1 MSEPMMWLLVRGVW
15 ETLAMTFVSG
25 FFGFVIGLPV
35 GVLLYVTRPGQIIEN
50 AKLYRTLSALVNI
63 FRSIPFIILLVW
75 MIPFTRVIVGTSI
88 GLQAAIVPLTVG
100 AAPFIARMVEN
111 ALLEIP
117 TGLIEASRAMGA
129 TPMQIVRKV
138 LLPEALPGLV
148 NAATITLITLVGYS
162 AMGGAVGA
170 GGLGQIGYQY
180 GYIGYN
186 ATVMNCAG
194 LLNPVLW
201 RSHRPGCY
209 SQITLHTTQTRR
221 VKDKTWRLN

>member
-1 MSEPMMWLLVRGVW
+1 MSEAMIGLMGQGIWQTVVM
-15 ETLAMTFVSG
+15 TLTSG
-25 FFGFVIGLPV
+25 FFGFVLGLPF
-35 GVLLYVTRPGQIIEN
+35 GVLLYVTRPGQISESK
-50 AKLYRTLSALVNI
+50 KLYRVLSALVNI

-117 TGLIEASRAMGA
+117 AGLVEAARAMGA
-129 TPMQIVRKV
+129 TPMQIIRKI

-180 GYIGYN
+180 GYIGYD
-186 ATVMNCAG
+186 ATVMNTVLI
-194 LLNPVLW
+194 LLVVLVYLIQLCGD
-201 RSHRPGCY
+201 R
-209 SQITLHTTQTRR
+209 I
-221 VKDKTWRLN
+221 VKAVTHK

>member
-1 MSEPMMWLLVRGVW
+1 MSEAMMWLLVRGVW

-35 GVLLYVTRPGQIIEN
+35 GVLLYVTRPGQIMEN
-50 AKLYRTLSALVNI
+50 AGLYRSLSAVVNI

-75 MIPFTRVIVGTSI
+75 MIPFTRIIVGTSI

-117 TGLIEASRAMGA
+117 AGLIEASRAMGA
-129 TPMQIVRKV
+129 TPLQIVRKI

-148 NAATITLITLVGYS
+148 NAATITLITWSVTPQWAAPS
-162 AMGGAVGA
+162 AQAVSVKSA
-170 GGLGQIGYQY
+170 IS
-180 GYIGYN
+180 
-186 ATVMNCAG
+186 TVILDTM
-194 LLNPVLW
+194 LP
-201 RSHRPGCY
+201 
-209 SQITLHTTQTRR
+209 
-221 VKDKTWRLN
+221 

>member
-138 LLPEALPGLV
+138 LLPEALHGFGECGHDY
-148 NAATITLITLVGYS
+148 AYYS
-162 AMGGAVGA
+162 GGVFRDGRCRRCRRFRPDW
-170 GGLGQIGYQY
+170 L
-180 GYIGYN
+180 
-186 ATVMNCAG
+186 
-194 LLNPVLW
+194 PV
-201 RSHRPGCY
+201 
-209 SQITLHTTQTRR
+209 
-221 VKDKTWRLN
+221 RLYWL

>member
-1 MSEPMMWLLVRGVW
+1 MSEGMILLLAKGVW
-15 ETLAMTFVSG
+15 ETLVMTFVSG
-25 FFGFVIGLPV
+25 FFGFIIGLPI
-35 GVLLYVTRPGQIIEN
+35 GVLLYVTRPGQIMEN
-50 AKLYRTLSALVNI
+50 SKLYRFLSAIVNV

-75 MIPFTRVIVGTSI
+75 MIPFTRLIVGTSI
-88 GLQAAIVPLTVG
+88 GLQAAIVPLTIG

-117 TGLIEASRAMGA
+117 SGLIEAARAMGA
-129 TPMQIVRKV
+129 TPFQIVKKI
-138 LLPEALPGLV
+138 LLPEALPGLL

-186 ATVMNCAG
+186 ATVMNTVLV
-194 LLNPVLW
+194 LLVILVYLIQLSGD
-201 RSHRPGCY
+201 R
-209 SQITLHTTQTRR
+209 LVKATTR
-221 VKDKTWRLN
+221 K

>member
-1 MSEPMMWLLVRGVW
+1 MSEAMLGLFAKGIW

-25 FFGFVIGLPV
+25 FFGFVVGLPI
-35 GVLLYVTRPGQIIEN
+35 GVLLYTSRPGQIIEN
-50 AKLYRTLSALVNI
+50 TRLYRTTSAIVNI

-75 MIPFTRVIVGTSI
+75 MIPFTRMIVGTSI

-129 TPMQIVRKV
+129 TPMQIIRKV

-170 GGLGQIGYQY
+170 GGLGQIGIQY

-186 ATVMNCAG
+186 ATVMNTVLI
-194 LLNPVLW
+194 LLVVLVFLI
-201 RSHRPGCY
+201 
-209 SQITLHTTQTRR
+209 QISGDKI
-221 VKDKTWRLN
+221 VKAVTHK

>member
-1 MSEPMMWLLVRGVW
+1 M
-15 ETLAMTFVSG
+15 
-25 FFGFVIGLPV
+25 
-35 GVLLYVTRPGQIIEN
+35 LLYVSRPGQISEN
-50 AKLYRTLSALVNI
+50 AKLYRTISALVNI

-75 MIPFTRVIVGTSI
+75 MIPFTRIIVGTSI

-129 TPMQIVRKV
+129 TPMQIIRKV

-186 ATVMNCAG
+186 AIVMNTVLALLVILVYLIQFAG
-194 LLNPVLW
+194 DRIV
-201 RSHRPGCY
+201 RSVTH
-209 SQITLHTTQTRR
+209 
-221 VKDKTWRLN
+221 K

>member
-1 MSEPMMWLLVRGVW
+1 MSEPMMWLLVRGIW

-35 GVLLYVTRPGQIIEN
+35 GVLLYVTRPGQIIAN
-50 AKLYRTLSALVNI
+50 AKLYRTVSAIVNI

-186 ATVMNCAG
+186 ATVMNTVLVLLVIQVYLIQFAG
-194 LLNPVLW
+194 DRIV
-201 RSHRPGCY
+201 RAV
-209 SQITLHTTQTRR
+209 TR
-221 VKDKTWRLN
+221 K

>member
-1 MSEPMMWLLVRGVW
+1 MWLMGRGIW
-15 ETLAMTFVSG
+15 ETVIMTLTSG
-25 FFGFVIGLPV
+25 FFGFVLGLPF
-35 GVLLYVTRPGQIIEN
+35 GVLLYVTRPGQIAEN
-50 AKLYRTLSALVNI
+50 KNVYRVMSALVNI

-75 MIPFTRVIVGTSI
+75 MIPFTRMIVGTSI

-117 TGLIEASRAMGA
+117 SGLVEASRAMGA
-129 TPMQIVRKV
+129 TPMQIIRKI

-180 GYIGYN
+180 GYIGYD
-186 ATVMNCAG
+186 ATVMNTVLV
-194 LLNPVLW
+194 LLVVFVYLIQFCGD
-201 RSHRPGCY
+201 RIVKAVTHKY
-209 SQITLHTTQTRR
+209 EMAVVIVTL
-221 VKDKTWRLN
+221 

>member
-180 GYIGYN
+180 GFIGYN
-186 ATVMNCAG
+186 ATVMNTVLV
-194 LLNPVLW
+194 LLVVLVYLIQFSGD
-201 RSHRPGCY
+201 RIVRAVTH
-209 SQITLHTTQTRR
+209 
-221 VKDKTWRLN
+221 K

>member
-1 MSEPMMWLLVRGVW
+1 MSEAMMWLLLRGVW

-25 FFGFVIGLPV
+25 FFGFVLGLPV
-35 GVLLYVTRPGQIIEN
+35 GVLLYVTRPGQIVAN

-129 TPMQIVRKV
+129 TPLQIVRKV

-170 GGLGQIGYQY
+170 DGLGQIGYQY

-186 ATVMNCAG
+186 ATVMNTVLV
-194 LLNPVLW
+194 LLVVLVYLIQFSGD
-201 RSHRPGCY
+201 RIVRAVTH
-209 SQITLHTTQTRR
+209 
-221 VKDKTWRLN
+221 K

>member
-1 MSEPMMWLLVRGVW
+1 MSEAMIWLMARGVW
-15 ETLAMTFVSG
+15 ETVMMTFVSG
-25 FFGFVIGLPV
+25 FFGFVLGLPV
-35 GVLLYVTRPGQIIEN
+35 GVLLYVTRPGQIAAN
-50 AKLYRTLSALVNI
+50 NTLYRTLSGLVNV

-75 MIPFTRVIVGTSI
+75 MIPFTRMIVGTSI

-117 TGLIEASRAMGA
+117 SGLVEAARAMGA
-129 TPMQIVRKV
+129 TPMQIIKKV

-180 GYIGYN
+180 GYIGSN
-186 ATVMNCAG
+186 ATVMNT
-194 LLNPVLW
+194 VLVFLVVLVYLIQFCGD
-201 RSHRPGCY
+201 R
-209 SQITLHTTQTRR
+209 I
-221 VKDKTWRLN
+221 VKAVTHK